1 MNLHRQIYEHDMN
14 QLHSDVNF
22 NAMNAKVLKSIN
34 GEINNA
40 DIARLE
46 EQIRLHKERE
56 TAPLVRTYSHKINE

>member
-1 MNLHRQIYEHDMN
+1 MN

-34 GEINNA
+34 SEINNA
-40 DIARLE
+40 DIGRLE

-56 TAPLVRTYSHKINE
+56 MAPLVRKYNNKLNE